1 MANKNWFD
9 DFRKENAEKSKVA
22 VPSLKRN
29 YDIRT
34 LLGEPFFDGPLATPW
49 GHSLASSW
57 GHLSNLMK
65 EFEGFG
71 FQDKGDHYEMVA
83 DLGGQRGGDTPDDA
97 VKVELTG
104 EDSRIVTIT
113 YEHSKSTDDNSF
125 YSHSQKTSV
134 TLPDDADESTIK
146 ATFDDDDNVL
156 ITVKKIQEKEEP
168 KDRSI
173 PITRK

>member
-9 DFRKENAEKSKVA
+9 DFCKEKAEKSKVN

-29 YDIRT
+29 YGIET
-34 LLGEPFFDGPLATPW
+34 LLREPFFNNTLATPW
-49 GHSLASSW
+49 GH
-57 GHLSNLMK
+57 LSKLMRD
-65 EFEGFG
+65 FDDFG
-71 FQDKGDHYEMVA
+71 FQDKGDHYEMVT

-104 EDSRIVTIT
+104 EDNRMVTIT
-113 YEHSKSTDDNSF
+113 YEHSKSTDDNCF

-134 TLPDDADESTIK
+134 TLPDDADDSTIK
-146 ATFDDDDNVL
+146 ATFDNDDNVV

-168 KDRSI
+168 KDRRI